1 MNLSDILDKSSVM
14 VPLQATQKTQAI
26 TQLTD
31 LLDNQGKLKDPK
43 AALQAVLDRE
53 NIRSTGIGQ
62 GFAIPH
68 GKTAAV
74 DKLVMAGG
82 LLDQPIDFQS
92 IDSQPVNI
100 VVLLISPIDQTGP
113 HIQALAGISRMMTDQ
128 NIREKINK
136 TKSSDQLYQLII
148 DSQK

>member
-1 MNLSDILDKSSVM
+1 MNLSDILDKNSVL
-14 VPLQATQKTQAI
+14 VPLQATQKSQAI
-26 TQLTD
+26 TQLID
-31 LLDNQGKLKDPK
+31 LLDKQGKLNDPK

-68 GKTAAV
+68 GKSAAV
-74 DKLVMAGG
+74 DKLVMAVG
-82 LLDQPIDFQS
+82 LLYHPIDFQS
-92 IDSQPVNI
+92 IDSQPVNV

-128 NIREKINK
+128 IIREKINK

-148 DSQK
+148 NNQK